1 MNEIKI
7 AKDLVRFASVTPLD
21 KGAINYV
28 AKSLKK
34 LGFRCK
40 ILEFKEKGT
49 YKIKNLYAKIGTK
62 KPHLCF
68 AGHTDVVPIGDLK
81 KWSVNPFGGQIKN
94 GVLYGRGIAD
104 MKGNIASF
112 ISATYEFLKD
122 NKNFNGSL
130 SFLITGDEESVAI
143 NGTKKV
149 VKYLKKQ
156 KEKIDFCLIG
166 EPTNPNK
173 LGEEIKIGRRGSI
186 TGYITISG
194 IQGHVAYPNKAR
206 NPATP
211 LIKILNEIKSKKLD
225 NGSKNFQASNLE
237 IVKIH
242 INNLADN
249 VIPSKASAIFNIR
262 YNDRHTSKSLRSKIS
277 KIIKKTAKK
286 YKCKYDIKFQET
298 GGVFLCKP
306 NSTVNMIRNI
316 IKKSTG
322 RNTKLTTGGGTSD
335 GRFIKDIAPCIEF
348 GLVNKTIH
356 QVDER
361 VPIADLKK
369 LKNIYKKILQNYYK

>member
-28 AKSLKK
+28 AKSLKNLALDVK
-34 LGFRCK
+34 F
-40 ILEFKEKGT
+40 LEFKEKGT

-149 VKYLKKQ
+149 VKYLKK
-156 KEKIDFCLIG
+156 KEENRL
-166 EPTNPNK
+166 
-173 LGEEIKIGRRGSI
+173 L
-186 TGYITISG
+186 
-194 IQGHVAYPNKAR
+194 
-206 NPATP
+206 
-211 LIKILNEIKSKKLD
+211 LD
-225 NGSKNFQASNLE
+225 W
-237 IVKIH
+237 
-242 INNLADN
+242 
-249 VIPSKASAIFNIR
+249 
-262 YNDRHTSKSLRSKIS
+262 
-277 KIIKKTAKK
+277 
-286 YKCKYDIKFQET
+286 
-298 GGVFLCKP
+298 
-306 NSTVNMIRNI
+306 
-316 IKKSTG
+316 
-322 RNTKLTTGGGTSD
+322 
-335 GRFIKDIAPCIEF
+335 
-348 GLVNKTIH
+348 
-356 QVDER
+356 
-361 VPIADLKK
+361 
-369 LKNIYKKILQNYYK
+369 